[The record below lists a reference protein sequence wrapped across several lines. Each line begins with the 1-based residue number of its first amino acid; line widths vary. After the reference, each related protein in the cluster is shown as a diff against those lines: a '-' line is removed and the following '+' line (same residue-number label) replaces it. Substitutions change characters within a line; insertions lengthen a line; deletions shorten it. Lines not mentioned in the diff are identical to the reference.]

1 MQLMKETKRNQT
13 LTNYLE
19 TEVRFKTDFDNSSIS
34 FCIFL
39 LGYGK
44 CAEDTSRHTS
54 THVEHKPSQIK
65 KLMVQPRF
73 ISDVDLED
81 EFNEVMATEVN
92 MHKSTV
98 HDGKPV
104 HVGFAILQ
112 WSKVLFL
119 E

>member
-1 MQLMKETKRNQT
+1 MRVIYDLIW
-13 LTNYLE
+13 TNI
-19 TEVRFKTDFDNSSIS
+19 K
-34 FCIFL
+34 
-39 LGYGK
+39 GYGK

-54 THVEHKPSQIK
+54 TYVEHASSKIK

-81 EFNEVMATEVN
+81 ENNEVMGTEVN
-92 MHKSTV
+92 MHKTV
-98 HDGKPV
+98 VQDDKPV
-104 HVGFAILQ
+104 HVGLCILQ

>member
-1 MQLMKETKRNQT
+1 MKYILRYK
-13 LTNYLE
+13 NY
-19 TEVRFKTDFDNSSIS
+19 IQ
-34 FCIFL
+34 
-39 LGYGK
+39 GYGK

-54 THVEHKPSQIK
+54 TYVEHASSKIK

-81 EFNEVMATEVN
+81 EQNQVMGTEVN
-92 MHKSTV
+92 MHKTV
-98 HDGKPV
+98 VYDDKPV
-104 HVGFAILQ
+104 HVGLCILQ